1 MYGKVY
7 RHLSDGKC
15 LCIFPEGASV
25 AAARLARLGYLTSAD
40 VPSLVPAGGSHDRT
54 DLLPLKAGVTIM
66 ALGAMASN
74 PDLRVKIVPVG
85 LSYFHAHKFRSRA
98 VVEFGAPLDIPPEL
112 VTQFSQGG
120 KDKRAACGK
129 LLDVIYEGLKTVTL
143 RTPDFETLMV
153 RPPSRYLPVSV

>member
-1 MYGKVY
+1 MV
-7 RHLSDGKC
+7 
-15 LCIFPEGASV
+15 
-25 AAARLARLGYLTSAD
+25 LTHAFSCGRFA
-40 VPSLVPAGGSHDRT
+40 PGGSHDRT

-74 PDLRVKIVPVG
+74 PNLRLKIVPVG

-98 VVEFGAPLDIPPEL
+98 VVEFGAPLDIPAEL

-120 KDKRAACGK
+120 KDKRAACGQ
-129 LLDVIYEGLKTVTL
+129 LLDVIYEALKTVTL

-153 RPPSRYLPVSV
+153 RFFNGLRCARPSRC